1 MPDEAYDSA
10 GHVIIIQNPHDV
22 LITNLI
28 TVYRHEQGLH
38 GPGLQVAG
46 TTHEHLRAEHIVDG
60 IGHTDLCYSQQA
72 AYHCEVWYAEHEL
85 RRGTVW
91 PGRSGTS
98 ITVHLRPKDPEGP
111 VLIQL
116 SASIRQHPRERQTHG
131 QVAHTHGPREVQA
144 DISSTQ
150 EHAYATEL
158 ITRDST
164 LQLPTYIDM
173 TERPTK
179 ESVRAELRKWG
190 YSLLVWDCHPHNKF
204 FCCKG
209 DEQEPLEL
217 QHYLFCHTDVQDD
230 QGCFVHSTQQ
240 RLTEERLMEL
250 LCSLGY
256 ARAVIIEQEVLH
268 KQWTKI
274 LFSHQEP
281 QLEQEHQQERE
292 RSPWPHRP
300 PALRM
305 HGEALIDLTQIE
317 NMQAQCKLST
327 NFDVADLQE
336 LFASGNHCLC
346 QDFDLPGLPAF
357 VKSEFQGHQPSDM
370 ELDQYDRLLIYTDG
384 SSKPAGRRM
393 APLQAD
399 DYGLQ
404 DTWAFLVLGEQYETT
419 AGGPSITPIGWTAQP
434 VSYQQSGSAFT
445 GTQRVGSDQAERA
458 AITFAGLWRLSQNV
472 CVHTVI
478 CTDSATMGGQAFG
491 TLGVT
496 DPDPSY
502 MLMRGVFQ
510 ALQQALTYDGLQLHH
525 TRSHAGDPYNEFV
538 DHAAKLEASR
548 SFNHH
553 RQQLD
558 LQVWHKRLYNLWMVF
573 GQRQGLPPWKNGGFD
588 VPAPSLPP
596 AQVDTEDSCPKAHIP
611 AHDVSC
617 AISLATANVQ
627 SLYKGPEGHGGK
639 LHYLQAQMKF
649 YKLNCLAI
657 QEARTEAGVRVANN
671 ILCFASGHCNGQYGV
686 EIWFDLEQPIGWQR
700 KKYKYVEHK
709 LSRNAFCVVHG
720 DPRRLLVRCDHP
732 LLDCWFFT
740 AHGPHSGRPLQE
752 RANWWE
758 ETRNILQEYCDA
770 APMMWLVDANAA
782 PGDADGHTVFKKG
795 FVTSGNTPFFR
806 EALQER
812 DLCLPAT
819 TQCHAG
825 DNATWTTPD
834 GSSQHCIDHIAVPL
848 AWLSRCMHSQVLSD
862 FDLAQRHDDHQVVTL
877 QLQWEARIMQTQH
890 HARKHKSNQI
900 DYKDTNIKTN
910 LRSYQPAPWHEDV
923 EKQAGEFIH
932 HLHQTMKQVQNT
944 QSVIAKKPY
953 VTPEVWQHR
962 LMKLQYRQTN
972 KKIRRSLAMEAL
984 HLTFKIWTQ
993 KVAHIHQ
1000 EEIFNYGTSL
1010 RCSQVKSYMG
1020 FCKHRKLMR
1029 RRLQISKAAFLQQR
1043 LNQMNENSAA
1053 AEILKEL
1060 KPFIGPTNPRK
1071 QKRATLPH
1079 VHNSEDKPCTLP
1091 TEALAVW
1098 VEFFREMEG
1107 GSRVTE
1113 ANLRQQWIDCLRSFR
1128 QRSFE
1133 LSMEEVPTLT
1143 ELELAYR
1150 RVACKKATG
1159 PDGVPGELCRFHPE
1173 LLAPATYT
1181 QMLKLV
1187 LHGQEPLMF
1196 KGGLLVPAYKG
1207 KGPTHR
1213 VNSFRSL
1220 LISSH
1225 LGKVIH
1231 RCIRQN
1237 KADAYEKY
1245 LQGQQLGGRRK
1256 VPVQLALH
1264 QARAFLRRARE
1275 RHFSAGLL
1283 FLDLTEAFYR
1293 ILREISMG
1301 GTPTDEVLCHVFH
1314 KLKLP
1319 ADAMQQLH
1327 AVLDNGT
1334 ALEHAGLS
1342 VTARNCFRAIH
1353 SNTHFWLAEQ
1363 RDVVATAL
1371 GTRPGDSF
1379 ADVIFG
1385 FTWSMV
1391 LQKLQK
1397 LLIDQELIAQLPTME
1412 RPPFFAPNEE
1422 HKSMKPFVGPT
1433 WMDDLCLCVQHHTA
1447 QGLERAVGPAI
1458 SYLLDLCEQHL
1469 MSPNLSK
1476 GKTELM
1482 LSFHGHGSRKMKV
1495 KHYGPQA
1502 TGKFTVICERHTFSI
1517 SLVKEYRHL
1526 GGVLHHTSDQQR
1538 EVAQRLAIGHCA
1550 FNQHRR
1556 LLYHNEHI
1564 EAQKRYE
1571 IFNTLVLTK
1580 IMYGADSW
1588 IAGDLRTMRR
1598 FEAAILRLYRRLM
1611 KQKPDDHVSDQ
1622 ELLASIS
1629 LPAPATILRR
1639 ARLRYLLV
1647 LLRSAVP
1654 DLWHLL
1660 CEDKPWV
1667 QVMEDDM
1674 MWMWQQLRN
1683 ASGLKDPS
1691 RHTAQWFELIQH
1703 HPSYWKKLV
1712 NRACNH
1718 EIMQTQK
1725 QHIVAS
1731 SHHRMCRRLHDHCDA
1746 FLVDD
1751 TWEELDQCMEQKET
1765 FYGCMTCGVR
1775 CRTKAG
1781 EAAHMFKVHGHPS
1794 IIRCLFEGTSCG
1806 VCLKEFHTYGR
1817 MKAHLY
1823 YSTRCRRTLLS
1834 RGGQHGSQP
1843 GAGSMADRELERQ
1856 HDRMLPPLQA
1866 EGPKLPEPEPRDFH
1880 GIDDQLYIFLV
1891 DFFVEN
1897 QGRQADETILQ
1908 AAIMTFMEQ
1917 HAISWSCT
1925 LSTFAFFVNN
1935 LDENDA
1941 TVLGFELR
1949 QVQKVFAKLS
1959 LPATWPIGSQSLP
1972 TTMSTSTIE
1981 HYHEALK
1988 KLHTTMAASPPI
2000 EAVPPVFGRHRI
2012 ILHAFAGRRRLGDIQ
2027 HYLERDMHEHM
2038 AYTITVVSLDIVI
2051 NSTWGDA
2058 SRASTRQMWL
2068 TAIRDRLVIAFLAGP
2083 PCETWSRV
2091 RNVNQATT
2099 EHPKGLSQEHLPRVL
2114 RDEASLWGYCSL
2126 ALKELRQ
2133 VNTGN
2138 CLLCFSLEA
2147 LLETALA
2154 GSVGMLEHPAEP
2166 TDLEGA
2172 ASIWKLPLIQVLL
2185 MLPGVERLRFSQ
2197 GLLGSKTPKP
2207 TELMCV
2213 NLPDMMSFLHKFRV
2227 RRELPLSRAV
2237 GKDEAGAWRTTTL
2250 KEYAPAFCRAI
2261 SSAIHSVFASCEAT
2275 DESPDIPE
2283 AFADICRS
2291 MQVSSFGQ
2299 TIGRDYAGV

>member
-1 MPDEAYDSA
+1 
-10 GHVIIIQNPHDV
+10 
-22 LITNLI
+22 
-28 TVYRHEQGLH
+28 
-38 GPGLQVAG
+38 
-46 TTHEHLRAEHIVDG
+46 
-60 IGHTDLCYSQQA
+60 
-72 AYHCEVWYAEHEL
+72 
-85 RRGTVW
+85 
-91 PGRSGTS
+91 
-98 ITVHLRPKDPEGP
+98 
-111 VLIQL
+111 
-116 SASIRQHPRERQTHG
+116 
-131 QVAHTHGPREVQA
+131 
-144 DISSTQ
+144 
-150 EHAYATEL
+150 
-158 ITRDST
+158 
-164 LQLPTYIDM
+164 
-173 TERPTK
+173 
-179 ESVRAELRKWG
+179 
-190 YSLLVWDCHPHNKF
+190 
-204 FCCKG
+204 
-209 DEQEPLEL
+209 
-217 QHYLFCHTDVQDD
+217 
-230 QGCFVHSTQQ
+230 
-240 RLTEERLMEL
+240 
-250 LCSLGY
+250 
-256 ARAVIIEQEVLH
+256 
-268 KQWTKI
+268 
-274 LFSHQEP
+274 
-281 QLEQEHQQERE
+281 
-292 RSPWPHRP
+292 
-300 PALRM
+300 
-305 HGEALIDLTQIE
+305 
-317 NMQAQCKLST
+317 
-327 NFDVADLQE
+327 
-336 LFASGNHCLC
+336 
-346 QDFDLPGLPAF
+346 
-357 VKSEFQGHQPSDM
+357 
-370 ELDQYDRLLIYTDG
+370 
-384 SSKPAGRRM
+384 
-393 APLQAD
+393 
-399 DYGLQ
+399 
-404 DTWAFLVLGEQYETT
+404 
-419 AGGPSITPIGWTAQP
+419 
-434 VSYQQSGSAFT
+434 
-445 GTQRVGSDQAERA
+445 
-458 AITFAGLWRLSQNV
+458 
-472 CVHTVI
+472 
-478 CTDSATMGGQAFG
+478 
-491 TLGVT
+491 
-496 DPDPSY
+496 
-502 MLMRGVFQ
+502 
-510 ALQQALTYDGLQLHH
+510 
-525 TRSHAGDPYNEFV
+525 
-538 DHAAKLEASR
+538 
-548 SFNHH
+548 
-553 RQQLD
+553 
-558 LQVWHKRLYNLWMVF
+558 
-573 GQRQGLPPWKNGGFD
+573 
-588 VPAPSLPP
+588 
-596 AQVDTEDSCPKAHIP
+596 
-611 AHDVSC
+611 
-617 AISLATANVQ
+617 
-627 SLYKGPEGHGGK
+627 
-639 LHYLQAQMKF
+639 
-649 YKLNCLAI
+649 
-657 QEARTEAGVRVANN
+657 
-671 ILCFASGHCNGQYGV
+671 
-686 EIWFDLEQPIGWQR
+686 
-700 KKYKYVEHK
+700 
-709 LSRNAFCVVHG
+709 
-720 DPRRLLVRCDHP
+720 
-732 LLDCWFFT
+732 
-740 AHGPHSGRPLQE
+740 
-752 RANWWE
+752 
-758 ETRNILQEYCDA
+758 
-770 APMMWLVDANAA
+770 
-782 PGDADGHTVFKKG
+782 
-795 FVTSGNTPFFR
+795 
-806 EALQER
+806 
-812 DLCLPAT
+812 
-819 TQCHAG
+819 
-825 DNATWTTPD
+825 
-834 GSSQHCIDHIAVPL
+834 
-848 AWLSRCMHSQVLSD
+848 
-862 FDLAQRHDDHQVVTL
+862 
-877 QLQWEARIMQTQH
+877 
-890 HARKHKSNQI
+890 
-900 DYKDTNIKTN
+900 
-910 LRSYQPAPWHEDV
+910 
-923 EKQAGEFIH
+923 
-932 HLHQTMKQVQNT
+932 
-944 QSVIAKKPY
+944 
-953 VTPEVWQHR
+953 
-962 LMKLQYRQTN
+962 
-972 KKIRRSLAMEAL
+972 
-984 HLTFKIWTQ
+984 
-993 KVAHIHQ
+993 
-1000 EEIFNYGTSL
+1000 
-1010 RCSQVKSYMG
+1010 
-1020 FCKHRKLMR
+1020 
-1029 RRLQISKAAFLQQR
+1029 
-1043 LNQMNENSAA
+1043 
-1053 AEILKEL
+1053 
-1060 KPFIGPTNPRK
+1060 
-1071 QKRATLPH
+1071 
-1079 VHNSEDKPCTLP
+1079 
-1091 TEALAVW
+1091 
-1098 VEFFREMEG
+1098 
-1107 GSRVTE
+1107 
-1113 ANLRQQWIDCLRSFR
+1113 
-1128 QRSFE
+1128 
-1133 LSMEEVPTLT
+1133 
-1143 ELELAYR
+1143 
-1150 RVACKKATG
+1150 
-1159 PDGVPGELCRFHPE
+1159 
-1173 LLAPATYT
+1173 
-1181 QMLKLV
+1181 
-1187 LHGQEPLMF
+1187 
-1196 KGGLLVPAYKG
+1196 
-1207 KGPTHR
+1207 
-1213 VNSFRSL
+1213 
-1220 LISSH
+1220 
-1225 LGKVIH
+1225 
-1231 RCIRQN
+1231 
-1237 KADAYEKY
+1237 
-1245 LQGQQLGGRRK
+1245 
-1256 VPVQLALH
+1256 
-1264 QARAFLRRARE
+1264 
-1275 RHFSAGLL
+1275 
-1283 FLDLTEAFYR
+1283 
-1293 ILREISMG
+1293 MG

-1959 LPATWPIGSQSLP
+1959 LPAAWPIGSQSLP